1 MDRVDYQS
9 LVVQDLI
16 NIRKSDELDLAPWYQ
31 RRSVWTPAQ
40 KAYLI
45 NTMFEQKPIP
55 AIYIRHSL
63 DLIKSKSIKEVVDGQ
78 QRCRSIISYANNE
91 FSAKHPKYKKKV
103 KISELT
109 QDDRQKFLLTSLP
122 VGYLLG
128 ASDSDVIDIFGR
140 INSIS
145 KSLNSQEKR
154 NAAYSGE
161 MKQFC
166 LAQSSSRI
174 NFWRDY
180 GIFSSTDISRMNE
193 VQFTSDLIYNIIN
206 GLSDFSNSYLDQM
219 YKEYDD
225 EFNDEQ
231 KITERLN
238 ATFNKL
244 AEIEPRKFSDT
255 IFKRQ
260 PLFFSLFLIVDELGN
275 KRTRKIGEVID
286 EIDSIFNADNKK
298 PDDIA
303 FANAC
308 SSTTQ
313 RIAQRKIRADYIK
326 RFF

>member
-1 MDRVDYQS
+1 
-9 LVVQDLI
+9 
-16 NIRKSDELDLAPWYQ
+16 
-31 RRSVWTPAQ
+31 
-40 KAYLI
+40 
-45 NTMFEQKPIP
+45 
-55 AIYIRHSL
+55 
-63 DLIKSKSIKEVVDGQ
+63 
-78 QRCRSIISYANNE
+78 
-91 FSAKHPKYKKKV
+91 
-103 KISELT
+103 
-109 QDDRQKFLLTSLP
+109 
-122 VGYLLG
+122 
-128 ASDSDVIDIFGR
+128 
-140 INSIS
+140 
-145 KSLNSQEKR
+145 
-154 NAAYSGE
+154 
-161 MKQFC
+161 
-166 LAQSSSRI
+166 
-174 NFWRDY
+174 
-180 GIFSSTDISRMNE
+180 
-193 VQFTSDLIYNIIN
+193 
-206 GLSDFSNSYLDQM
+206 M